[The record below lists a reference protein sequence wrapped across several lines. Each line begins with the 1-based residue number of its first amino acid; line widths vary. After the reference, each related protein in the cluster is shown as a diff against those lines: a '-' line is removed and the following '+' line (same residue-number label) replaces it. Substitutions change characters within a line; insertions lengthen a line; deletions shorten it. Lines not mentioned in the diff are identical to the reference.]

1 MKDKDTIPELPTE
14 FKEIENLREEV
25 PKVRFPVEALPPIM
39 REMVESIAETT
50 GTDTAMSATSMLSA
64 VSYCF
69 TGKYRMQGK
78 PDHSETSAIYS
89 LIIANPSERKSP
101 VVKLIKKPFEDF
113 EVEYNKEHSKE
124 FHKNEADRK
133 MLLNKADKLEKDGSE
148 DTEYIAELRTQAEE
162 IDDVGKRRIAIEDIT
177 PECMIQL
184 MGRNKS
190 LLMISDEAGMLGN
203 FAGRYTGNIPNLD
216 LLLKAWSGE
225 SFFCDRATKESVYIP
240 NPYLSISLAGQPYL
254 WDAMVS
260 NAVFRNSGLLARFFY
275 SFPISKV
282 GSRRYDTESIEPSVI
297 ENYNALIQ
305 NLLENKFNST
315 DMVEK
320 FLKFDEE
327 AQQNYIDYYNG
338 YIEKIQLTEFA
349 NCKDWGGKYH
359 GQILRLCCIIHC
371 VKCALGGFPPE
382 TESVSVD
389 TLCKAIAIA
398 DYYKQQAIYAF
409 NIGSVNNEILKA
421 EKVLEVIRAKHI
433 TETFQSALLKKC
445 RFSIFNDPDDFYKT
459 LQLLEDYGYVVLDE
473 RITGNNKP
481 AVYVYVNPK
490 VFE

>member
-1 MKDKDTIPELPTE
+1 
-14 FKEIENLREEV
+14 
-25 PKVRFPVEALPPIM
+25 
-39 REMVESIAETT
+39 
-50 GTDTAMSATSMLSA
+50 
-64 VSYCF
+64 
-69 TGKYRMQGK
+69 
-78 PDHSETSAIYS
+78 
-89 LIIANPSERKSP
+89 
-101 VVKLIKKPFEDF
+101 
-113 EVEYNKEHSKE
+113 
-124 FHKNEADRK
+124 
-133 MLLNKADKLEKDGSE
+133 MLLNQADKLEKDGSE
-148 DTEYIAELRTQAEE
+148 DTDFIAELRTKAEQ
-162 IDDVGKRRIAIEDIT
+162 IDDAGKRRIAIDDIT

-275 SFPISKV
+275 CFPISKV

-338 YIEKIQLTEFA
+338 YIEKRKEGRQ
-349 NCKDWGGKYH
+349 
-359 GQILRLCCIIHC
+359 
-371 VKCALGGFPPE
+371 
-382 TESVSVD
+382 
-389 TLCKAIAIA
+389 
-398 DYYKQQAIYAF
+398 
-409 NIGSVNNEILKA
+409 
-421 EKVLEVIRAKHI
+421 
-433 TETFQSALLKKC
+433 
-445 RFSIFNDPDDFYKT
+445 
-459 LQLLEDYGYVVLDE
+459 
-473 RITGNNKP
+473 
-481 AVYVYVNPK
+481 
-490 VFE
+490 

>member
-1 MKDKDTIPELPTE
+1 M
-14 FKEIENLREEV
+14 
-25 PKVRFPVEALPPIM
+25 
-39 REMVESIAETT
+39 
-50 GTDTAMSATSMLSA
+50 
-64 VSYCF
+64 
-69 TGKYRMQGK
+69 
-78 PDHSETSAIYS
+78 
-89 LIIANPSERKSP
+89 
-101 VVKLIKKPFEDF
+101 
-113 EVEYNKEHSKE
+113 
-124 FHKNEADRK
+124 
-133 MLLNKADKLEKDGSE
+133 
-148 DTEYIAELRTQAEE
+148 
-162 IDDVGKRRIAIEDIT
+162 
-177 PECMIQL
+177 
-184 MGRNKS
+184 
-190 LLMISDEAGMLGN
+190 
-203 FAGRYTGNIPNLD
+203 
-216 LLLKAWSGE
+216 KAWSGE

-275 SFPISKV
+275 CFPISKV

-421 EKVLEVIRAKHI
+421 EKVLEVIKAKQI
-433 TETFQSALLKKC
+433 KECYQSALLKKC

-459 LQLLEDYGYVVLDE
+459 LQLLEDYGYVALDE
-473 RITGNNKP
+473 RVTGNNKP
-481 AVYVYVNPK
+481 AVYVYTNPK
-490 VFE
+490 IFK